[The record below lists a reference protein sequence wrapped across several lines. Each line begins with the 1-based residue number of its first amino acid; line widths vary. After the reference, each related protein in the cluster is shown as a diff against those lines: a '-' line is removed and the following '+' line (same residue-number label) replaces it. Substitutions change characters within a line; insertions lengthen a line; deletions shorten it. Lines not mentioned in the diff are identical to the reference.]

1 MKGDCIPMKLRRFLS
16 CMMALLLV
24 CSLPLSAFA
33 AEYDLAQGSVTVNA
47 SESGQTV
54 THGTNDPVSDDAPVI
69 IQSNNETPTSNTITI
84 TATENATAN
93 VTIQDV
99 NIVVS
104 DDALTD
110 HGDEAAVTIDVADG
124 AKANVTLDG
133 VNIDVSG
140 TGGDIISDQ
149 YTGEA
154 AVKITGN
161 GDVTLEL
168 DGESTVQSGYY
179 RAGVEKNTTDD
190 GSNGKG
196 NLTITDETGF
206 SGSLKATGGYE
217 GAGIGGGYEGIGSN
231 ITITGSAEVTAQGGE
246 NSAGIGGGCWCGG
259 SDITIKGSAKVTA
272 QGGEGSAG
280 IGGGYDGSGSN
291 INISGSAEVIATGG
305 KYGAGIG
312 GGLDGSGSNINI
324 SGSAEVIAAG
334 GISGAGIGGGYNLA
348 ENGTG
353 SNITVSEDAQVKAQ
367 GGKSDQAYNV
377 YYGAGAAI
385 GNGGKWSENSSASIT
400 GREITPYTQYLGKG
414 WIATYAP
421 CTEDMNTANPK
432 RLTYRVLNTV
442 ATSDSAQAIP
452 KKEPTCTEG
461 GYRAGFM
468 IGNTIK
474 VGGEQL
480 PATGHSMGKFY
491 TVTQA
496 TCKAEGLERADC
508 KNCDHYV
515 TSSLDK
521 VDHSYGEYTSD
532 NNATCTSDGTKTRK
546 CIWCNLPDTVPDTGS
561 KLKHELEFHTV
572 TAATCQ
578 QEGLERADCKNCNYY
593 ETNILKKVDHSY
605 GEYTSNNN
613 ATCTSDGTKTRKCI
627 WCDLPD
633 TVPDTG
639 SMLKHSFTN
648 YISNNDATY
657 DHDGTKTAKCDH
669 CDATHTIPDP
679 GSKLVREE
687 AAQTAPLYRVIDQDG
702 KALACKTVR
711 KDGVLNITV
720 DADYAALTGKLG
732 GIQTLKAQGVDTIV
746 FVTNNA
752 TSTFA
757 LSDLLSQGSTG
768 DSYTLVHDG
777 STVTF
782 TLGAGKTDVSDILA
796 KP

>member
-1 MKGDCIPMKLRRFLS
+1 MNKTQLQFAFRKPSANRGSLGRRLS
-16 CMMALLLV
+16 ALAMSLLLV
-24 CSLPLSAFA
+24 CSLPLAAFA
-33 AEYDLAQGSVTVNA
+33 EEYDLANGSITVTAND
-47 SESGQTV
+47 SGQYVTQEANNIKDEKQTTETVIKQTDSETSSTTNTV
-54 THGTNDPVSDDAPVI
+54 TINAA
-69 IQSNNETPTSNTITI
+69 ENT
-84 TATENATAN
+84 TAN

-99 NIVVS
+99 NIVIS
-104 DDALTD
+104 DPAGSPQN
-110 HGDEAAVTIDVADG
+110 HGGQAAVTINVAQN
-124 AKANVTLDG
+124 AKANVTLDD

-140 TGGDIISDQ
+140 TGGGTNYGAKS
-149 YTGEA
+149 GEA

-217 GAGIGGGYEGIGSN
+217 GAGIGGGYEGAGSN
-231 ITITGSAEVTAQGGE
+231 ITITGSAEVTAQGGV

-259 SDITIKGSAKVTA
+259 SDITITGSAEVTA

-312 GGLDGSGSNINI
+312 GGLDGSGSYINI

-334 GISGAGIGGGYNLA
+334 GISGAGIGGGYNLD

-353 SNITVSEDAQVKAQ
+353 SNVTVSKDAQVKAQ
-367 GGKSDQAYNV
+367 GGKSDQAHNV

-400 GREITPYTQYLGKG
+400 GREITPFTSNLGKG

-421 CTEDMNTANPK
+421 GTEDMNTANPK
-432 RLTYRVLNTV
+432 RLTYKLLNIV

-452 KKEPTCTEG
+452 KQEPTCTEG
-461 GYRAGFM
+461 GHRAGFMM

-496 TCKAEGLERADC
+496 TCKAEGLER
-508 KNCDHYV
+508 
-515 TSSLDK
+515 S
-521 VDHSYGEYTSD
+521 
-532 NNATCTSDGTKTRK
+532 
-546 CIWCNLPDTVPDTGS
+546 
-561 KLKHELEFHTV
+561 
-572 TAATCQ
+572 
-578 QEGLERADCKNCNYY
+578 DCKNCNYY
-593 ETNILKKVDHSY
+593 ETSPLKKVDHSY
-605 GEYTSNNN
+605 GEFTSNNN

-639 SMLKHSFTN
+639 TMLKHSFTDYVSDGN
-648 YISNNDATY
+648 ATY
-657 DHDGTKTAKCDH
+657 TSDGTKTAKCDH
-669 CDATHTIPDP
+669 CDATDTLPDP
-679 GSKLVREE
+679 GSKLVMED
-687 AAQTAPLYRVIDQDG
+687 AAQTAPLYRVVGQDG
-702 KALACKTVR
+702 KDLACKTEQSS
-711 KDGVLNITV
+711 GVLTITV
-720 DADYAALTGKLG
+720 DADFAALTGKLSG
-732 GIQTLKAQGVDTIV
+732 MQTLKAQGIDTIV
-746 FVTNNA
+746 FVTKGA

-757 LSDLLSQGSTG
+757 IEDLLAQGASG
-768 DSYTLVHDG
+768 DSYQLTHDG

-782 TLGAGKTDVSDILA
+782 TLNDSTDIRKIL
-796 KP
+796 K